1 MENLFNSFSYDVRH
15 LKTLV
20 AILALPF
27 ILKASKP
34 PNFVLVYMDDLGW
47 AETSIEMI
55 QGREDTRSD
64 FNRTPNVERLAR
76 EGMVLSACYSP
87 SALCAPSRNSLL
99 HGMTPSRLRYTVLSA
114 VEAQKQYLGQ
124 ITIPQALKKAN
135 PSYMTAHFG
144 KWHNESIKPTDA
156 GYDVTDGPNGNG
168 PGDFDD
174 DGKTLSLIHISEPTR
189 PY

>member
-1 MENLFNSFSYDVRH
+1 MENLFNSFTYDVRL

-27 ILKASKP
+27 ILKASKS

-47 AETSIEMI
+47 AETSVEMI
-55 QGREDTRSD
+55 KGREDTRSD

-99 HGMTPSRLRYTVLSA
+99 HGMTPSRLRDRKSV
-114 VEAQKQYLGQ
+114 V
-124 ITIPQALKKAN
+124 
-135 PSYMTAHFG
+135 
-144 KWHNESIKPTDA
+144 
-156 GYDVTDGPNGNG
+156 
-168 PGDFDD
+168 
-174 DGKTLSLIHISEPTR
+174 
-189 PY
+189 